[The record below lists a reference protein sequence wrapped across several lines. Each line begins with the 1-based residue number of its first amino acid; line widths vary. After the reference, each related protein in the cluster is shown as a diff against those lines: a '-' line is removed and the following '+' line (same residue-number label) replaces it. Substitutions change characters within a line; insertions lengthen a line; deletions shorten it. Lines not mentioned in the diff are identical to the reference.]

1 MIDLFFRAFSR
12 ARWLTVAT
20 NRGVYDT
27 EGNINPGFG
36 IDELGNVMVTPPVI
50 NPDGT
55 VQTPAVIDTW
65 HCVNLR
71 LYGPQAEADDDDPYE
86 DDSAEPRR
94 WKFLRSKLARFVREQ
109 ATVVMVRGIRAYQFG
124 TAANRFQLLDPRDIP
139 VPPRVWAGGM
149 EL

>member
-12 ARWLTVAT
+12 ARWLQVAT
-20 NRGVYDT
+20 NRGVYDA

-36 IDELGNVMVTPPVI
+36 IDDLGNVMVTPPVLDAQG
-50 NPDGT
+50 N
-55 VQTPAVIDTW
+55 VVTPAVIDTW
-65 HCVNLR
+65 WCVNLR
-71 LYGPQAEADDDDPYE
+71 LYGPKADE
-86 DDSAEPRR
+86 DADTLYPGETGN
-94 WKFLRSKLARFVREQ
+94 WKFLRSKLAKFVREQ
-109 ATVVMVRGIRAYQFG
+109 STTVILRGTIRAYQFG